1 MPSKRKTNKARKT
14 IDMRGKQRKQKVK
27 FKTAV
32 ALLTP
37 QKIVLSGYAQTSEAD
52 ILHLEQKAGKCSSY

>member
-1 MPSKRKTNKARKT
+1 
-14 IDMRGKQRKQKVK
+14 MRGKQRKQKVK

>member
-1 MPSKRKTNKARKT
+1 
-14 IDMRGKQRKQKVK
+14 MRGKQRKQKVK

-52 ILHLEQKAGKCSSY
+52 ILHLEQKAGKCSSYKRRVRQFWLILARQ